1 MWRRLLKLRH
11 IARSFLFCRIGM
23 GNTCSFW
30 QDNWTGWG
38 PLILLIGQQ
47 HTRLTGIP
55 INATISQAIQH
66 GHWLIS
72 TRSRNQLISFLRSI
86 LPPADSILHPSNMD
100 SFAWTAG
107 PDEANFRIAPAR
119 FSSSK
124 TFTALHPHPPKVPW
138 HKSIWFSGRIP
149 KHAFTCWVI
158 ARDRLPTRDKIR
170 RFSPQVPSICVLC
183 HSAPETRDHL
193 LFSCPYSHF
202 LLISALH
209 VIPPDLDFHSI
220 LQWLPISTAD
230 SSLKLIYHLLF
241 QATAYLLWRE
251 RNARIHSMT
260 SRPHS
265 QLLKEIITTVK
276 AKLLALSRSTPPRDP
291 SLLQV
296 WFRLQSSSSHVINP
310 STFTTSHSF

>member
-1 MWRRLLKLRH
+1 
-11 IARSFLFCRIGM
+11 
-23 GNTCSFW
+23 
-30 QDNWTGWG
+30 
-38 PLILLIGQQ
+38 
-47 HTRLTGIP
+47 
-55 INATISQAIQH
+55 
-66 GHWLIS
+66 
-72 TRSRNQLISFLRSI
+72 
-86 LPPADSILHPSNMD
+86 MD

-107 PDEANFRIAPAR
+107 ADEANFRIAPAR

-124 TFTALHPHPPKVPW
+124 TFTALHPHPPKVPR

-149 KHAFTCWVI
+149 KHAFTCWVV

-170 RFSPQVPSICVLC
+170 RFSPRVPSIRVLC
-183 HSAPETRDHL
+183 HSAPRPGIIFSSL
-193 LFSCPYSHF
+193 ALIPIFSLF
-202 LLISALH
+202 LAL
-209 VIPPDLDFHSI
+209 
-220 LQWLPISTAD
+220 ACD
-230 SSLKLIYHLLF
+230 SSRFRLQFYFAVAPNLDRDSSSKLIYHLLF

-265 QLLKEIITTVK
+265 QLLKEIITTVE

-296 WFRLQSSSSHVINP
+296 WFELQSSSSHVINP